1 MLYLCNRK
9 REQDMEKKHY
19 HIYKKNCSTGAVTHY
34 TFVSGED
41 EAKNTVRALNATAPF
56 PYTYFY
62 L

>member
-1 MLYLCNRK
+1 M
-9 REQDMEKKHY
+9 DKKIY
-19 HIYKKNCSTGAVTHY
+19 NIYKKNCSTGAVTHY

-41 EAKNTVRALNATAPF
+41 EVKKTVRALNATAPF

>member
-1 MLYLCNRK
+1 
-9 REQDMEKKHY
+9 MEKKHY